1 MSGTDEV
8 DYKIQGTSTQYVE
21 IELDPGESAV
31 AEAGAMMYKD
41 ADIEMSSVLGVA
53 WGQEGGFFGKRA
65 GAGMRLIS
73 GECLF

>member
-8 DYKIQGTSTQYVE
+8 DYKIEGNSTQYVE

-41 ADIEMSSVLGVA
+41 ADIEMSSVLGDA
-53 WGQEGGFFGKRA
+53 
-65 GAGMRLIS
+65 S
-73 GECLF
+73 G